1 MLAGYELSKRYG
13 GVQALRDASV
23 SARPGEVLG
32 IVGENGAGKSTLV
45 KILAGLVE
53 PDTGWIEVAGERTDL
68 DGPRAAHAAGI
79 RIAPQE
85 LLLAPEVSVTENL
98 LMGEL
103 PTRGRWPVVDW
114 PAAHF
119 EARRR
124 LGVLGIDNLDVTRVV
139 SEMSVV
145 ERAFVQVASTLDAET
160 RVLILDEPTAPMNDQ
175 EVDQTLAVL
184 EQVKRAG
191 VAIIYISHRL
201 QEVYAICDRVVVLRD
216 GRIVAELGRDQLSE
230 EALIR
235 AMVSEREQSNER
247 EDTSVRSTGESALL
261 ARDVRAER
269 ISGVSVELSIG
280 ELVAVYG
287 AYGSGRELLG
297 PALMGHLGSV
307 AELRV
312 LGAAVARVT
321 PRNVLRA
328 GVGYVPPERRSQGLV
343 LERAIRENLTL
354 GMLGDI
360 SRMGVIDRGK
370 DRSTAERWREDLAIA
385 TPDVE
390 TEVGALS
397 GGSQQKVLLARWL
410 AAGRRV
416 LLLEEP
422 TRGVDIATKSEI
434 YRVLRDH
441 ARAGGA
447 SLIISSDLEEVARIS
462 HRTYVMR
469 EGRIVAEL
477 EGGTS
482 ERDIAATALAA

>member
-13 GVQALRDASV
+13 GVQALLDASV

-32 IVGENGAGKSTLV
+32 VVGENGAGKSTLV
-45 KILAGLVE
+45 KILAGLVQ
-53 PDTGWIEVAGERTDL
+53 PDSGWIEVAGERISL
-68 DGPRAAHAAGI
+68 DGARAAHAAGI

-85 LLLAPEVSVTENL
+85 LLLAPDVSVTENL

-103 PTRGRWPVVDW
+103 PTTGRLPIIDW
-114 PAAHF
+114 GAAHA
-119 EARRR
+119 EASRR
-124 LGVLGIDNLDVTRVV
+124 LAVLGIDNLDVRQQV
-139 SEMSVV
+139 SRLSVV
-145 ERAFVQVASTLDAET
+145 EKAFVQVASTLDQDT

-184 EQVKRAG
+184 EQVKKAG

-201 QEVYAICDRVVVLRD
+201 QEVFAICDRVVVLRD
-216 GRIVAELGRDQLSE
+216 GRVVAEFEQDELSE
-230 EALIR
+230 RSLIR
-235 AMVSEREQSNER
+235 AMMSEREQSTEP
-247 EDTSVRSTGESALL
+247 EDTSVVASDEPALT
-261 ARDVRAER
+261 ARGVRAER
-269 ISGVSVELSIG
+269 IFGVSLDVAIG
-280 ELVAVYG
+280 ELVSVYG

-307 AELRV
+307 EELLV
-312 LGAAVARVT
+312 LGRRVT
-321 PRNVLRA
+321 QVSPRNVLRA
-328 GVGYVPPERRSQGLV
+328 GIGYVPPERRSQGLV
-343 LERAIRENLTL
+343 LERAIRENITL
-354 GMLGDI
+354 GMLEPI
-360 SRMGVIDRGK
+360 SRAGVIDRAR
-370 DRSTAERWREDLAIA
+370 DRGIAEQWREEFGVA

-390 TEVGALS
+390 TAVGALS

-434 YRVLRDH
+434 YRVLREH

-462 HRTYVMR
+462 HRTYVIR
-469 EGRIVAEL
+469 AGEIVAEL
-477 EGGTS
+477 GAGVS
-482 ERDIAATALAA
+482 EREIAATALAA